1 MKKAVLKP
9 DWHWT
14 ISRRRSVEIWKAV
27 RSILPGWHWKS
38 SPEKANDSEPGPQND
53 HLQLAQDNLRE
64 LLEDERLPASIRD
77 TLKDDFS
84 QVQAMLD
91 KLEKGHL
98 HIAVFGRV
106 SVGKS
111 ALLNALLGEERFS
124 VSALHGETRH
134 SDMAAWQEVE
144 AAGVYLIDTPGINE
158 VSGEARERM
167 AQDVAGRADL
177 VLFVV
182 DSDLTQAEFKAIES
196 LRERTRP
203 LLVALNKS
211 DRYTNEELALLLDSL
226 RQKLEDTVSPAY
238 IVPVAA
244 RPAER
249 IYLQMD
255 ESGSETEVRRT
266 PDPDVAK
273 LTESLWL
280 LIEKEGMA
288 LSALNA
294 SLFAGQLSDD
304 VAGRIVQIRQ
314 QVAEKVITGY
324 CLGKGIAVAVNPIP
338 VADLVAALALDA
350 SMVVHLARVYGM
362 SVSRGEAGQLIKT
375 IGAQMALL
383 MAAVWSVNIAA
394 SALKLS
400 SAGLSTLL
408 TAAAQGAM
416 GYYTTYIVGQAAQRY
431 FAQGRSWGSDGPKSV
446 VEQILES
453 VDKDS
458 ILEQAR
464 EEIRQR
470 LKTAQ

>member
-1 MKKAVLKP
+1 
-9 DWHWT
+9 
-14 ISRRRSVEIWKAV
+14 VEIWKAV
-27 RSILPGWHWKS
+27 RNILPAWPWKS
-38 SPEKANDSEPGPQND
+38 SAEKNSEDDTSQEA

-64 LLEDERLPASIRD
+64 LLQDERLPASVRD

-91 KLEKGHL
+91 KLEKGDL

-134 SDMAAWQEVE
+134 SDIAPWREIE

-158 VSGEARERM
+158 ISGEERERM
-167 AQDVAGRADL
+167 AQEVAGRADL
-177 VLFVV
+177 VLFVL
-182 DSDLTQAEFKAIES
+182 DGDLTEAEFNA
-196 LRERTRP
+196 LHDLHQHNRP
-203 LLVALNKS
+203 ILVSLNKS
-211 DRYTNEELALLLDSL
+211 DRYTGEELELLLSSL
-226 RQKLEDTVSPAY
+226 REKLEDIVSPEY
-238 IVPVAA
+238 VVPAA
-244 RPAER
+244 ALPAER
-249 IYLQMD
+249 IYLQQD
-255 ESGSETEVRRT
+255 DAGVDQEIRRR
-266 PDPDVAK
+266 PAPDVQL
-273 LTESLWL
+273 LTERLWW

-294 SLFAGQLSDD
+294 SLFAGKLSDE
-304 VAGRIVQIRQ
+304 VATRMVEIRQ
-314 QVAEKVITGY
+314 QVAERVITGY

-350 SMVVHLARVYGM
+350 SMVVHLSRVYGM
-362 SVSRGEAGQLIKT
+362 PLTRGEASQLIKT

-383 MAAVWSVNIAA
+383 MTAVWSVHITA

-400 SAGLSTLL
+400 SAGLSTIL

-431 FAQGRSWGSDGPKSV
+431 FSQGRSWGSDGPKRV
-446 VEQILES
+446 VEQILAS

-470 LKTAQ
+470 LKRA